1 MTFLRHSS
9 RHVHH
14 TVAAHVEAGLAA
26 LKWTVADE
34 TPFGAPVVTFD
45 RTRSA
50 ADFIVP
56 GQKVTGLHAGLV
68 TISIGSEFQ
77 PDPEE
82 LGSGLVVTE
91 IPVFVDIFQDLDAHA
106 QGLAEDT
113 RDIFLGRQ
121 AFWPK
126 RFIPVVNQATSTP
139 VPGWTIEFDDIERDK
154 PEHTFALAW
163 QVVKATAMVRFQE
176 VGE

>member
-14 TVAAHVEAGLAA
+14 TVADHVEAGLAA
-26 LKWTVADE
+26 LSWTNAAT
-34 TPFGAPVVTFD
+34 TPFGSPVVTFD

-50 ADFIVP
+50 ADFLVP
-56 GQKVTGLHAGLV
+56 GVTPSGLKAGLV
-68 TISIGSEFQ
+68 CITLGNEFQ

-82 LGSGLVVTE
+82 MGSGLHVVE
-91 IPVFVDIFQDLDAHA
+91 LPIFVDVFMDVDAHA
-106 QGLAEDT
+106 QTLAEDA

-126 RFIPVVNQATSTP
+126 RFIPVVNQATSTA
-139 VPGWTIEFDDIERDK
+139 VPGWSIEFDDVERDR
-154 PEHTFALAW
+154 PEHSFALAW
-163 QVVKATAMVRFQE
+163 QVVKATAMVRYQE
-176 VGE
+176 VNE